1 MPSHRA
7 LALGLF
13 LVVLAAGCASLPGGA
28 APTAT
33 PVTAISRERAIE
45 IGTQMCQTKDMVLVS
60 APRNIQAQLVT
71 LNQGRPTPPPGITV
85 TTASRPGAGLA
96 WQVQLDGQLQLIGG
110 PEAPNVTA
118 APPTPFAGTCTALL
132 DAATG
137 EWIGT
142 TDVPLA
148 AP

>member
-13 LVVLAAGCASLPGGA
+13 LVVLAAACASLPGGT